1 MKDSLKKP
9 KPTLESLL
17 KESQVITGKD
27 LIKRKEDK
35 DRELALFQ
43 EALDFEKRHRKPK
56 GGQKLKSFGVVF
68 KATRTPIFRMV
79 S

>member
-1 MKDSLKKP
+1 MNSSNKKL

-35 DRELALFQ
+35 ERELALFQ
-43 EALDFEKRHRKPK
+43 EAQEFEQRHRKS
-56 GGQKLKSFGVVF
+56 KS
-68 KATRTPIFRMV
+68 

>member
-1 MKDSLKKP
+1 MKDFLKKP

-35 DRELALFQ
+35 DKEFALFQ
-43 EALDFEKRHRKPK
+43 EAIEFEERHRRPK
-56 GGQKLKSFGVVF
+56 S
-68 KATRTPIFRMV
+68 
-79 S
+79 

>member
-1 MKDSLKKP
+1 MKPITQKP

-35 DRELALFQ
+35 EKELALFQ
-43 EALDFEKRHRKPK
+43 EALEFEERHRKSK
-56 GGQKLKSFGVVF
+56 K
-68 KATRTPIFRMV
+68 
-79 S
+79 